1 MNKWSDSMGEMKFE
15 SRERVIEEIM
25 KMESEKPSVWNRI
38 SGFMNR
44 ELEIPIAAAASVCM
58 IVLMLGTSGIDIKGD
73 MAYSYSITVVD
84 EGGQYETY

>member
-1 MNKWSDSMGEMKFE
+1 MKKWSDSMGEVKFE

-38 SGFMNR
+38 RSFMNR
-44 ELEIPIAAAASVCM
+44 EVEIPIAAAASVCM
-58 IVLMLGTSGIDIKGD
+58 IVFVLGTSGIDINGD

-84 EGGQYETY
+84 QGGQYETY

>member
-1 MNKWSDSMGEMKFE
+1 MKKWSDSMGEIKFE

-25 KMESEKPSVWNRI
+25 RMESEKLSVWNRI
-38 SGFMNR
+38 SRFMNR
-44 ELEIPIAAAASVCM
+44 ELEIPLAAAASVCM
-58 IVLMLGTSGIDIKGD
+58 IALMLGTSGIDIKGD

>member
-1 MNKWSDSMGEMKFE
+1 LKKWSDSMGEIKFE

-25 KMESEKPSVWNRI
+25 RMESEKLSVWNRI
-38 SGFMNR
+38 SRFMNR
-44 ELEIPIAAAASVCM
+44 ELEIPLAAAASVCM
-58 IVLMLGTSGIDIKGD
+58 IALMLGTSGIDIKGD